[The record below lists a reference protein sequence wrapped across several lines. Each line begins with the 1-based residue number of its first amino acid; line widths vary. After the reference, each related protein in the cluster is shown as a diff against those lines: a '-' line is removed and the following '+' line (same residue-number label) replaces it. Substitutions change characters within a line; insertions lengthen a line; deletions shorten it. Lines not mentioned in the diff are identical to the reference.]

1 MSRGYT
7 FIEMLA
13 AITIMLVIAA
23 AALPIAHAG
32 LDRSRTRAAATYVAN
47 RMALARF
54 EAVKRSAFVGIQFVE
69 KSDGY
74 WFATY
79 VDGNR
84 NGVLSR
90 DITRGLDPLISAE
103 ERLDHRFTG
112 VGFGI
117 HTGVTGPDTGEPLN
131 MNDPIQIGPS
141 TIMSFNPNGSTTAGT
156 VFIRG
161 GQQNQ
166 FAVRV
171 LGATGRTRI
180 LTFSFAD
187 GAWRTQ

>member
-1 MSRGYT
+1 MSPGYT
-7 FIEMLA
+7 LIEMLA
-13 AITIMLVIAA
+13 AITIMVVIAG

-32 LDRSRTRAAATYVAN
+32 LDRSRALAAARYLTN

-54 EAVKRSAFVGIQFVE
+54 EAVKRSAFVGIQFVG
-69 KSDGY
+69 KSDGD
-74 WFATY
+74 WFRTY

-84 NGVLSR
+84 NGVRSR
-90 DITRGLDPLISAE
+90 DISQGLDQPISAE

-117 HTGVTGPDTGEPLN
+117 HPGVIGLDTGERFDV
-131 MNDPIQIGPS
+131 NDPIQIGPS
-141 TIMSFNPNGSTTAGT
+141 TIMSFSPNGSTTAGT

-161 GQQNQ
+161 GSGNQ

-180 LTFSFAD
+180 LAFNFAD
-187 GAWRTQ
+187 GTWRTP